1 MPRYFGAARAPSE
14 GPGSLLGLEFIH
26 EPMPLICGSFHTLMG
41 SLQSLPGGLGEG
53 MLQHMRLGDDCER

>member
-1 MPRYFGAARAPSE
+1 M
-14 GPGSLLGLEFIH
+14 LGLEFIH